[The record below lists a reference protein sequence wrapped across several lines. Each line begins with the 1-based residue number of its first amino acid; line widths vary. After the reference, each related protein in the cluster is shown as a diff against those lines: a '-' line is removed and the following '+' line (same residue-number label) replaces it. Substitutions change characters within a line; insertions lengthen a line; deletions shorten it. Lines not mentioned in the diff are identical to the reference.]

1 MKTNLIFLCMICTG
15 LAFLFPIPA
24 SADKV
29 DKEAYVNC
37 MNGTFDSLES
47 YKENNELNVG
57 YKLTWY
63 VRGEK
68 DTTVKI
74 EFVKKMSSCEGV
86 SPFEDPNSIEG
97 KISKDYGF
105 EKIPSKKAKTV
116 IKDTCYTYKITCT
129 PPAGDPVVI
138 DPIIDVPKP

>member
-1 MKTNLIFLCMICTG
+1 MKPNLILTFVLCIG
-15 LAFLFPIPA
+15 LALLISIPA

-37 MNGTFDSLES
+37 TDGTFDSLES
-47 YKENNELNVG
+47 YKEKNEVYEG

-68 DTTVKI
+68 DTAVTI
-74 EFVKKMSSCEGV
+74 EFVKKMSACEGV
-86 SPFEDPNSIEG
+86 SPFEDPNPIEG
-97 KISKDYGF
+97 KIGKDYGF
-105 EKIPSKKAKTV
+105 EKIPSKK
-116 IKDTCYTYKITCT
+116 IKAVTEDKCYTYTIKCKT
-129 PPAGDPVVI
+129 PAGTTVTI